1 MNVSSHKGSQFS
13 EAEYACRYGK
23 IYQLLAELGL
33 SALVCYGNRGSPGML
48 HYLANVTPRWE
59 TYLVVTPGE
68 EPVLFVQLYNHVP
81 NARRISNIEEVRWGE
96 PDSILAV
103 VDELSTKGLVHE
115 RLGLS
120 GSLPYQRY
128 AALQRLLP
136 GTEWQDLSP
145 DLARLRW
152 IKSDEEIERMKEA
165 AKLTDLAVSALEKGV
180 HAGVRETD
188 LAGLMQAAVQP
199 LGGQLE
205 LCYLASTPMRAPE
218 VCVPAQDLS
227 ERVLQKGD
235 VVITEIGVSWHGY
248 AGQIH
253 RPISVGEMPSTA
265 YQELFNLA
273 LEAYLRIVEAI
284 RPGASEQDVLKAAD
298 IIEKRGFTIYDDLV
312 HGFGGGYLPPVLRT
326 RRTAHGKVKPFVFQK
341 NMCIVVQPNIITHD
355 ERMGLQL
362 GQLHVVTEDG
372 LAPLQH
378 FPLKFIIAAD

>member
-1 MNVSSHKGSQFS
+1 MNVSSHNVSQFS

-23 IYQLLAELGL
+23 IYQLLTELRL
-33 SALVCYGNRGSPGML
+33 SALVCYGNRGAPGML

-81 NARRISNIEEVRWGE
+81 NARRISNIKDVRWGGT
-96 PDSILAV
+96 DSIQSV
-103 VDELSTKGLVHE
+103 VDELSSQGLVHE

-128 AALQRLLP
+128 AALRRLLP
-136 GTEWQDLSP
+136 GSEWQDLSGE
-145 DLARLRW
+145 LARLRW

-165 AKLTDLAVSALEKGV
+165 ARLTDLAISALEKGV
-180 HAGVRETD
+180 HTGLREAD

-199 LGGQLE
+199 FGGKLE

-218 VCVPAQDLS
+218 VWVPAQDLS

-253 RPISVGEMPSTA
+253 RPISVGEAPSTA

-273 LEAYLRIVEAI
+273 LEAYQRIVKVI
-284 RPGASEQDVLKAAD
+284 RPGASEQDVLNAAN
-298 IIEKRGFTIYDDLV
+298 IIEDRGFTIYDDLV

-326 RRTAHGKVKPFVFQK
+326 RRTAHGKVEPFVFQK
-341 NMCIVVQPNIITHD
+341 NMCIVVQPNVITHD

-362 GQLHVVTEDG
+362 GQLHVVTEDS

-378 FPLKFIIAAD
+378 YPLKFIVAAD

>member
-1 MNVSSHKGSQFS
+1 MNVSSYNVPQFS
-13 EAEYACRYGK
+13 EAEYAFRYDQ
-23 IYQLLAELGL
+23 IYKLLAALQL
-33 SALVCYGNRGSPGML
+33 SALVCYGNRGAPGML

-59 TYLVVTPGE
+59 TYLVVTPGA
-68 EPVLFVQLYNHVP
+68 EPVLFVQLFNHVP
-81 NARRISNIEEVRWGE
+81 NARRIANVKDVRWGGT
-96 PDSILAV
+96 DSIQSV
-103 VDELSTKGLVHE
+103 VDELSTQGLVHE
-115 RLGLS
+115 RLGFS

-128 AALQRLLP
+128 AALHRLLP
-136 GTEWQDLSP
+136 GTEWHDLSP

-152 IKSDEEIERMKEA
+152 IKSDEEIERMKQA
-165 AKLTDLAVSALEKGV
+165 AKLTDLAVSALEKEA
-180 HAGVRETD
+180 HAGLRETD

-253 RPISVGEMPSTA
+253 RPISVGEAPSTA
-265 YQELFNLA
+265 YRELFDLA
-273 LEAYLRIVEAI
+273 LEAYQRIVEAI

-298 IIEKRGFTIYDDLV
+298 IIEDRGFTIYDDLV

-326 RRTAHGKVKPFVFQK
+326 RRTTHGKVESFVFQK
-341 NMCIVVQPNIITHD
+341 NMCIVVQPNVITHD

-362 GQLHVVTEDG
+362 GQLHVVTDDG

-378 FPLKFIIAAD
+378 YPLKFIVAAD